1 MKNLRKIIAL
11 FTFIFIVG
19 IFTIVINIK
28 TSLNTID
35 NSNQTVEIKK
45 DTLYLLNTEK
55 KRVYNFKRLS
65 IFFYFKL
72 I

>member
-19 IFTIVINIK
+19 IFTIVISIK

-55 KRVYNFKRLS
+55 KTVYNFKRLS

>member
-19 IFTIVINIK
+19 IFTIVISIK
-28 TSLNTID
+28 TSLNIID

-55 KRVYNFKRLS
+55 KRV
-65 IFFYFKL
+65 
-72 I
+72 